1 VYFILQNKIITELI
15 KKKLLLIYYII
26 SCPEGFIIVR
36 QLQNVRQNFY
46 YRLGQCLAAYGRQ
59 FEQFMK

>member
-1 VYFILQNKIITELI
+1 MLQNKIITELI
-15 KKKLLLIYYII
+15 KKKLFLTYYIF

-46 YRLGQCLAAYGRQ
+46 DRLG
-59 FEQFMK
+59 